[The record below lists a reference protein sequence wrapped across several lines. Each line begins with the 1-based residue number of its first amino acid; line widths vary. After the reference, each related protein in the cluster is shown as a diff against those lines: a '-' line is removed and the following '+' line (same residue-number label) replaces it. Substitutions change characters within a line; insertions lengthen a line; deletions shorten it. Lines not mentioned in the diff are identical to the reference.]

1 MAGTKIKHDIEL
13 IVERRGGSAPPA
25 TGGGDDGGR
34 SPQPGAPSPS
44 RYYTGISIAL
54 AAIVMFFMAL
64 TSAYVVLKGVNSLW
78 QQVTIPPILW
88 VNTVILLASSLTIE
102 LARRGLVRSDLSA
115 FRTLWRVT
123 TGFGLLFLA
132 GQLLAWRQLVAAGAY
147 LASNT
152 ASSFFYILTAAHAL
166 HLLGGII
173 ALAYVAVHNFE
184 RGTSVPRVVAANVAA
199 IYWHFMDGLWVY
211 LLALLYF
218 VK

>member
-1 MAGTKIKHDIEL
+1 MAGTKIEHHIEL
-13 IVERRGGSAPPA
+13 IVERGGGSVPPA
-25 TGGGDDGGR
+25 SGGGDDGGR
-34 SPQPGAPSPS
+34 SPQPGTPSPS

-88 VNTVILLASSLTIE
+88 VNTVVLLASSLTIE
-102 LARRGLVRSDLSA
+102 LARRSLARSDRSA

-166 HLLGGII
+166 HLLGGIV
-173 ALAYVAVHNFE
+173 ALAYVGVHDFE
-184 RGTSVPRVVAANVAA
+184 RGEGVSRAVAANVAA

>member
-1 MAGTKIKHDIEL
+1 MAGTKIKHDIAL
-13 IVERRGGSAPPA
+13 IVERRGGAAPPA
-25 TGGGDDGGR
+25 GGGDGGGR
-34 SPQPGAPSPS
+34 GPQPGAASPS

-64 TSAYVVLKGVNSLW
+64 TSAYVILKGVNSLW
-78 QQVTIPPILW
+78 QQVTLPPILW
-88 VNTVILLASSLTIE
+88 VNTVVLFVSSLTIE
-102 LARRGLVRSDLSA
+102 LARRRLARSDFSA
-115 FRTLWRVT
+115 FRALWKVT
-123 TGFGLLFLA
+123 TGLGLLFLA

-147 LASNT
+147 LSSNT

-173 ALAYVAVHNFE
+173 ALAYVAVHNFD
-184 RGTSVPRVVAANVAA
+184 RGEGVSRVVAANVAA